1 MRLVT
6 ITAIA
11 ILATATANAETY
23 RLIHAIGNSEREI
36 VRDIPKGE
44 CERLKREHIAVAE
57 ALGIYNER
65 LGIGSIA
72 CLPESLF
79 ND

>member
-1 MRLVT
+1 M
-6 ITAIA
+6 
-11 ILATATANAETY
+11 
-23 RLIHAIGNSEREI
+23 
-36 VRDIPKGE
+36 RDIPKGE